1 MKDTVQG
8 ISINDAVEELL
19 KTDVFKNIIWRTNI
33 AFAQKLAMWLVRY
46 ILVVSSM
53 NESLGLELEEILVKL
68 HGEKFRKILEI
79 TEKTFKLLL
88 EA

>member
-8 ISINDAVEELL
+8 ISINDAIEELL
-19 KTDVFKNIIWRTNI
+19 KTDIFKNMIWRTDR
-33 AFAQKLAMWLVRY
+33 AFAKKLAMWLVRY
-46 ILVVSSM
+46 ILVVASM

-68 HGEKFRKILEI
+68 HGEKFGKILEI
-79 TEKTFKLLL
+79 TEKTFRLVI